1 MEKFN
6 NEVGYEG
13 SAYARKAQLESEENR
28 IILKNLKQTH
38 LRVEDPCRNKDIML
52 MSLNSIIEF
61 IFEGFKR
68 DV

>member
-1 MEKFN
+1 ME
-6 NEVGYEG
+6 
-13 SAYARKAQLESEENR
+13 LETEENR
-28 IILKNLKQTH
+28 IILKNLKQDH

-52 MSLNSIIEF
+52 MTLNSIIEF